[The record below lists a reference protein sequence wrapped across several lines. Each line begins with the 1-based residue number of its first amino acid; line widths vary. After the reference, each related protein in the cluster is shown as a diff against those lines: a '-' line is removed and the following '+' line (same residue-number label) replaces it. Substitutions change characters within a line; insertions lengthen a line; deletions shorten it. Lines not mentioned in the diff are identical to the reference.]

1 MLACAARHPMT
12 HFPISPKL
20 IAIAAV
26 ARNGVIGNQGR
37 MPWHL
42 PEEFKWFKRATLGH
56 AVLMG
61 RKTFAS
67 IGKPLPGRLNLVV
80 TRYPHA
86 TFPPGVGVV
95 RDLDQFEAGAIAAE
109 RVFVAGGAEIYARLL
124 PRCAELW
131 LTHLSLD
138 AEGDTYFPEFESM
151 FEPAE
156 ILLETPEFRVRRYV
170 RRKSL

>member
-1 MLACAARHPMT
+1 MT
-12 HFPISPKL
+12 QFPISPKL

-80 TRYPHA
+80 TRDAHA

-95 RDLDQFEAGAIAAE
+95 RDLEHFDPEAITAD

-131 LTHLSLD
+131 LTHLSFD
-138 AEGDTYFPEFESM
+138 AEGDTYFPDFEKM
-151 FEPAE
+151 FTPAE
-156 ILLETPEFRVRRYV
+156 ALLETPEFSVRRYIRNV
-170 RRKSL
+170 L

>member
-1 MLACAARHPMT
+1 MDHPDRT
-12 HFPISPKL
+12 VSPRL

-61 RKTFAS
+61 RKTFES
-67 IGKPLPGRLNLVV
+67 IGKPLPGRINVVV
-80 TRYPHA
+80 TRDPRA
-86 TFPPGVGVV
+86 SFAPEIVVV
-95 RDLDQFEAGAIAAE
+95 RDLDGFEPEAIAAD
-109 RVFVAGGAEIYARLL
+109 RIFAAGGAEIYARML

-131 LTHLSLD
+131 LTRLSFD
-138 AEGDTYFPEFESM
+138 AEGDTLFPEFDSM
-151 FEPAE
+151 FLPAE
-156 ILLETPEFRVRRYV
+156 ILLETAEFEVRRYL
-170 RRKSL
+170 RRTAG

>member
-1 MLACAARHPMT
+1 MNDSDV
-12 HFPISPKL
+12 SPKL

-26 ARNGVIGNQGR
+26 ARNGVIGNRGQ

-42 PEEFKWFKRATLGH
+42 PDEFKWFKRATLGH

-67 IGKPLPGRLNLVV
+67 LGKPLPGRLNLVV
-80 TRYPHA
+80 TRDA
-86 TFPPGVGVV
+86 DAIFPPGVEVV
-95 RDLDQFEAGAIAAE
+95 RDLDEFNPDAVAAD

-131 LTHLSLD
+131 LTQLSFD
-138 AEGDTYFPEFESM
+138 AEGDTFFPEFESL
-151 FEPAE
+151 FAPAE
-156 ILLETPEFRVRRYV
+156 ILLENPEFSVRRHV
-170 RRKSL
+170 RKHLL